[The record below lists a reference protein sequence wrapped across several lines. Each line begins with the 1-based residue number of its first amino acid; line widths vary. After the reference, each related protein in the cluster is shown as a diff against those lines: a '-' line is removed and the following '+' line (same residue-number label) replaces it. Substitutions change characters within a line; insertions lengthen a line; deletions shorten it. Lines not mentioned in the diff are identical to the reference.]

1 MATAEDVFR
10 LSISTRMGR
19 AMTDKTEV
27 RPELIEQ
34 AERKLNLIRNEYLRT
49 IPQSENDLRQTFLWW
64 RDKAIALQAELES
77 REPAA
82 QPESPKCGACG
93 RSGHWGDCG
102 AAQGE
107 WIAVTERLPE
117 MFDSLADEG
126 IYWST
131 SVLVADGPALDL
143 AKYHTGKHGNKWI
156 AESGSEMEVDYWM
169 PLPAAPEEK

>member
-1 MATAEDVFR
+1 MA
-10 LSISTRMGR
+10 
-19 AMTDKTEV
+19 
-27 RPELIEQ
+27 ELIEQ
-34 AERKLNLIRNEYLRT
+34 ARAYWMRYSRGETGGENLI
-49 IPQSENDLRQTFLWW
+49 D
-64 RDKAIALQAELES
+64 ALCGFHLEQLES